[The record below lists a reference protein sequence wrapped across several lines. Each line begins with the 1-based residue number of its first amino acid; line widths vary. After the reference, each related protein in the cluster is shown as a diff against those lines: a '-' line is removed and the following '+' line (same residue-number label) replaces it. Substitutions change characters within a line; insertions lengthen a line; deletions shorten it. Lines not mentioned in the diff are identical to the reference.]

1 MSGGDHGCASEDA
14 VAGDGETKV
23 GAVLACDDV
32 ETKVG
37 DEHVLGDDE
46 SEGYDEMMT
55 DDEENEYPNIM
66 GEELMGEENENA
78 QVEAQKERELEA
90 WVGGDDTRPMAE
102 EECGPANCLALVDGP
117 LDPVEHKVL
126 VEEFLEAMEMGVA
139 GKIEFWYDVV
149 WEFDIVTLQKTL
161 QLVRLG
167 DDPQMAL
174 AEVLRHT
181 PDHMR
186 PKVFQDPVG
195 DKHRKEEEK
204 LMYAI
209 EVMEGKKTT
218 GTAVVLV
225 EFEAESQERG
235 IQMMLRVE
243 NGGDDV
249 VLENEMPE
257 KSGPDLPEC
266 QGGAG

>member
-1 MSGGDHGCASEDA
+1 M
-14 VAGDGETKV
+14 
-23 GAVLACDDV
+23 
-32 ETKVG
+32 
-37 DEHVLGDDE
+37 
-46 SEGYDEMMT
+46 
-55 DDEENEYPNIM
+55 
-66 GEELMGEENENA
+66 
-78 QVEAQKERELEA
+78 
-90 WVGGDDTRPMAE
+90 
-102 EECGPANCLALVDGP
+102 
-117 LDPVEHKVL
+117 
-126 VEEFLEAMEMGVA
+126 
-139 GKIEFWYDVV
+139 
-149 WEFDIVTLQKTL
+149 TLQETM
-161 QLVRLG
+161 QLVRMG

-186 PKVFQDPVG
+186 PKAFQDPVG
-195 DKHRKEEEK
+195 DKHRMEEEK

-218 GTAVVLV
+218 GPTVVLV

-249 VLENEMPE
+249 MLENEMQE

>member
-1 MSGGDHGCASEDA
+1 M
-14 VAGDGETKV
+14 V
-23 GAVLACDDV
+23 
-32 ETKVG
+32 
-37 DEHVLGDDE
+37 
-46 SEGYDEMMT
+46 
-55 DDEENEYPNIM
+55 DDEENPNIQ
-66 GEELMGEENENA
+66 A
-78 QVEAQKERELEA
+78 EAQKERVLEA
-90 WVGGDDTRPMAE
+90 WVGGGDIP
-102 EECGPANCLALVDGP
+102 PANEDGRDPEICLAQENGP
-117 LDPVEHKVL
+117 LDPEEHKML
-126 VEEFLEAMEMGVA
+126 VEEFLEVMEMSKA
-139 GKIEFWYDVV
+139 GEIEFWYEVV
-149 WEFDIVTLQKTL
+149 WEFDILTIRETL
-161 QLVRLG
+161 QLVRMG

-181 PDHMR
+181 PDYMR

-209 EVMEGKKTT
+209 EAMEGKKTT
-218 GTAVVLV
+218 GPTVVLV
-225 EFEAESQERG
+225 EFEAENQERG

-249 VLENEMPE
+249 VLENEMQE